1 MRTKNKIT
9 LQIFSYPLHLQI
21 CTIHKKKHPNFRHA
35 NFQPSCHLGF
45 LLHFWSTCYLFP
57 PPFFGGGKIFY
68 TYRSAAPWPTSLF
81 QASVSS
87 PGPTKLAWIS
97 DILLLRPNWPNAIY
111 VIYQKKHNTRLR
123 SSNIWILNI
132 VYMCPF
138 KTYKM
143 ALKLSQILNGCQF
156 LNFAGGCPPPLF
168 DASQGLILSESLSFR
183 FSGTG
188 TCCGW
193 WKKSQTT
200 TVFGCV
206 WNPLNNGR

>member
-1 MRTKNKIT
+1 M
-9 LQIFSYPLHLQI
+9 S
-21 CTIHKKKHPNFRHA
+21 
-35 NFQPSCHLGF
+35 SW
-45 LLHFWSTCYLFP
+45 LLVAFWSTCYLFP
-57 PPFFGGGKIFY
+57 PPFWGRKFLHIDPLHLDQLHCFKLLIHRLVQPNSHGFLTCLLWSHIFCWGLIGLMPY
-68 TYRSAAPWPTSLF
+68 
-81 QASVSS
+81 
-87 PGPTKLAWIS
+87 
-97 DILLLRPNWPNAIY
+97 NY
-111 VIYQKKHNTRLR
+111 VIYEKKHNTRLR

-143 ALKLSQILNGCQF
+143 ASSCRRFSMGVSFEFCWWLSS
-156 LNFAGGCPPPLF
+156 PLF